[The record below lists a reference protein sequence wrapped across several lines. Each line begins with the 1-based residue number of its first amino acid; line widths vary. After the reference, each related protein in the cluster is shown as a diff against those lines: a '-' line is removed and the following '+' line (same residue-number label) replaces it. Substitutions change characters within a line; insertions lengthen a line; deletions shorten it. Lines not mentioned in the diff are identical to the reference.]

1 MCQSQSYFL
10 VRMSRNIKAEVFAE
24 TDEETEEEKFWRLKI
39 IKSKVKQLYKEGYK
53 KSEICSSL
61 NLNMLSDSTFY
72 RWVKQ
77 DYTHTHKS
85 RLPDWL
91 KNEKTFVEQ
100 SRLW

>member
-1 MCQSQSYFL
+1 MPRSKLFFQSENQKMKTEFFTD
-10 VRMSRNIKAEVFAE
+10 AH
-24 TDEETEEEKFWRLKI
+24 TDEETEDEKFWRLKI
-39 IKSKVKQLYKEGYK
+39 IKSKVKKLYKEGYK

-61 NLNMLSDSTFY
+61 NLHMISDSSFY

-77 DYTHTHKS
+77 DHTHKS